1 MANFTELDRYLF
13 AQATH
18 YDIYKK
24 LGAHPCVQNGSKGVC
39 FDLWAPNA
47 KRVWIIG
54 TFNNWDEQADEME
67 RLNVNADISYGNHSL
82 DAKSL
87 MGILTVDFGRVL
99 ELRINEDDEL
109 CDRIIGRIAEYL
121 V

>member
-1 MANFTELDRYLF
+1 MKIVNIRLKNLDKAAGF
-13 AQATH
+13 
-18 YDIYKK
+18 
-24 LGAHPCVQNGSKGVC
+24 V
-39 FDLWAPNA
+39 
-47 KRVWIIG
+47 
-54 TFNNWDEQADEME
+54 DEME

>member
-1 MANFTELDRYLF
+1 MKIVNIRLKNFEKAAGF
-13 AQATH
+13 
-18 YDIYKK
+18 
-24 LGAHPCVQNGSKGVC
+24 V
-39 FDLWAPNA
+39 
-47 KRVWIIG
+47 
-54 TFNNWDEQADEME
+54 DEME

>member
-1 MANFTELDRYLF
+1 MKIVNIRLKNLEKAAGF
-13 AQATH
+13 
-18 YDIYKK
+18 
-24 LGAHPCVQNGSKGVC
+24 V
-39 FDLWAPNA
+39 
-47 KRVWIIG
+47 
-54 TFNNWDEQADEME
+54 DEME

-87 MGILTVDFGRVL
+87 MGILTVDLGRVL

-121 V
+121 A

>member
-1 MANFTELDRYLF
+1 MKIVNIRLKNLEKAAGF
-13 AQATH
+13 
-18 YDIYKK
+18 
-24 LGAHPCVQNGSKGVC
+24 V
-39 FDLWAPNA
+39 
-47 KRVWIIG
+47 
-54 TFNNWDEQADEME
+54 DEME

>member
-1 MANFTELDRYLF
+1 MKIVNIRLKNLEKAAGF
-13 AQATH
+13 
-18 YDIYKK
+18 
-24 LGAHPCVQNGSKGVC
+24 V
-39 FDLWAPNA
+39 
-47 KRVWIIG
+47 
-54 TFNNWDEQADEME
+54 DEME

-82 DAKSL
+82 DAKPL

>member
-1 MANFTELDRYLF
+1 MKIVNIRWKNLEKAAGF
-13 AQATH
+13 
-18 YDIYKK
+18 
-24 LGAHPCVQNGSKGVC
+24 V
-39 FDLWAPNA
+39 
-47 KRVWIIG
+47 
-54 TFNNWDEQADEME
+54 DEME

>member
-1 MANFTELDRYLF
+1 MKIVNIRLKNLEKA
-13 AQATH
+13 A
-18 YDIYKK
+18 
-24 LGAHPCVQNGSKGVC
+24 GV
-39 FDLWAPNA
+39 
-47 KRVWIIG
+47 V
-54 TFNNWDEQADEME
+54 DEME

>member
-1 MANFTELDRYLF
+1 MKIVNIRLKNLEKAAGF
-13 AQATH
+13 
-18 YDIYKK
+18 
-24 LGAHPCVQNGSKGVC
+24 V
-39 FDLWAPNA
+39 
-47 KRVWIIG
+47 
-54 TFNNWDEQADEME
+54 DEME

-121 V
+121 A

>member
-1 MANFTELDRYLF
+1 MKIVNIRLKNLEKAAGF
-13 AQATH
+13 
-18 YDIYKK
+18 
-24 LGAHPCVQNGSKGVC
+24 V
-39 FDLWAPNA
+39 
-47 KRVWIIG
+47 
-54 TFNNWDEQADEME
+54 DEME

-82 DAKSL
+82 DAKSI

>member
-1 MANFTELDRYLF
+1 MKIVNIRLKNLETAAGF
-13 AQATH
+13 
-18 YDIYKK
+18 
-24 LGAHPCVQNGSKGVC
+24 V
-39 FDLWAPNA
+39 
-47 KRVWIIG
+47 
-54 TFNNWDEQADEME
+54 DEME

-87 MGILTVDFGRVL
+87 MGILTVDLGRVL

-121 V
+121 A